1 MADEQQVRE
10 ALKAISDAHWD
21 VHGAPVLLSDLPE
34 KLEAKA
40 EGYKEALGRKSLKAF
55 IRDAN
60 PDSGFKLIE
69 HPTQRAK
76 LGVAPVHVEYE
87 FPAEEPR
94 PGARQAARA
103 PRGSTQEP
111 VLAFLR
117 ALGTLPAE
125 EVEKVVIPVAVLIK
139 LLK

>member
-1 MADEQQVRE
+1 MADEQQVRD

-76 LGVAPVHVEYE
+76 LGVAPAHAHYE

-94 PGARQAARA
+94 PARQAAGA
-103 PRGSTQEP
+103 PRGGTQEP

-117 ALGTLPAE
+117 ALGTLPPE